1 MMKTILKMT
10 KVLILS
16 FSLLVCIAP
25 KRSEALVLAASGVV
39 TGGWATT
46 FYIVGGFWSLVVL
59 SEAIGSNSSPFNDSL
74 ATFALLGSIVL
85 DEESSS
91 VIDSRKLKIEE
102 LTEVGYEK
110 ETAVKIKKELA
121 IIDAIIDAHKT
132 PIQYDLNQ
140 KELNSIESHDVRNVQ
155 IVKGLQETIVAALN
169 KNKTENEK
177 KVSISLDTA
186 EYLAETLLG
195 LTPAN

>member
-1 MMKTILKMT
+1 MKTILKMT